1 MNKFIIILLFFKL
14 LLVNDILSQN
24 TKKATKFYKEGNA
37 LYSIGDFDSAIDLFL
52 KSLRSDHNFCPAIYK
67 LGLSYK
73 KKNIFLEYKNW
84 LLVYKDKM
92 CQQNKDDVNFYLGE
106 FYFLSGNMSE
116 SKKYFD
122 SIGDTLKFISLSKYR
137 SNINYYINNINN
149 QLISYIKNDSIDRWY
164 YQYSPHFDEN
174 VNKLFFTVREGG
186 NLFDDEN
193 IVTASL
199 SNNYFTDFKPYIT
212 LNSENNEGTPSF
224 SDDGKFMVFTSCE
237 MDFKNNSCDIYYSQ
251 MIDNL
256 WSRPRKFDDNINS
269 AFWDSQPFMYEN
281 KLYFVSNRPGGVGG
295 RDIYYSV
302 KNEDGSFS
310 KALNFREV
318 NSEHEEVSP
327 IVNNAIFYFS
337 SDRDNSYGGYD
348 IYLLDNNLIFNLGSS
363 VNSNL
368 DETSIFI
375 WDDNLL
381 LTVEDI
387 MSNKKSQI
395 IYGKVSKKYEPLQV
409 NKLVR
414 TYDQQTGKEIISDF
428 FIINDGERKR
438 FSNQSKYNE
447 DFYTNS
453 KIIAESNG
461 YFPSVIEDLSS
472 DTLDVFMIRLDKNII
487 LKNIYFDFDSYEL
500 SNDSKNYLSI
510 ISQWL
515 GKNSFKEILV
525 SGHADNVGSDEYN
538 FSLSEARAEAVV
550 KFILSI
556 DPTIKNIFYK
566 GFGNSVPIRP
576 NYDGPENRR
585 IEFKVN
591 NW

>member
-1 MNKFIIILLFFKL
+1 MTRLLIFLCFFNFISSQSY
-14 LLVNDILSQN
+14 SQN
-24 TKKATKFYKEGNA
+24 YKKATKFYKEGNA

-52 KSLRSDHNFCPAIYK
+52 KSLKSDPDFCPAIYK

-73 KKNIFLEYKNW
+73 RINMFSDYKNW
-84 LLVYKDKM
+84 LLVYNDKL
-92 CQQNKDDVNFYLGE
+92 CQQNKDDVSYYLGE
-106 FYFLSGNMSE
+106 FYFLSGNISE

-122 SIGDTLKFISLSKYR
+122 SIDDTLKFISLSKYR
-137 SNINYYINNINN
+137 SNINYYINNTNN
-149 QLISYIKNDSIDRWY
+149 QLIYYIKNDSINRWY
-164 YQYSPHFDEN
+164 YQYSPYFDQN

-199 SNNYFTDFKPYIT
+199 SDNNFTDFKPYIT

-251 MIDNL
+251 MKDNL

-269 AFWDSQPFMYEN
+269 AFWDSQPFMYDG

-302 KNEDGSFS
+302 IKEDGSFS

-318 NSEHEEVSP
+318 NTKHEEVSP
-327 IVNNAIFYFS
+327 VVNDAIFYFS
-337 SDRDNSYGGYD
+337 SNRDNSYGGYD

-363 VNSNL
+363 VNSYL
-368 DETSIFI
+368 DETSIFL

-395 IYGKVSKKYEPLQV
+395 IYGQISKKYEPLQV

-414 TYDQQTGKEIISDF
+414 TYDKETDEEIISDL
-428 FIINDGERKR
+428 FIIKDGERKR

-453 KIIAESNG
+453 SIIAESKG

-472 DTLDVFMIRLDKNII
+472 DTIDIFMNRLDENII

-500 SNDSKNYLSI
+500 SSDSKKYLSI

-515 GKNSFKEILV
+515 GNNNFKEIQI

-538 FSLSEARAEAVV
+538 YSLSEARAEAVV

-556 DPTIKNIFYK
+556 DPTIKNIYYK

-585 IEFKVN
+585 IEFKIN
-591 NW
+591 N

>member
-1 MNKFIIILLFFKL
+1 MLTRLLIFLCFFNFISSQSY
-14 LLVNDILSQN
+14 SQN
-24 TKKATKFYKEGNA
+24 YKKATKFYKEGNA

-52 KSLRSDHNFCPAIYK
+52 KSLKSDPDFCPAIYK

-73 KKNIFLEYKNW
+73 RINMFSDYKNW
-84 LLVYKDKM
+84 LLVYNDKL
-92 CQQNKDDVNFYLGE
+92 CQQNKDDVSYYLGE
-106 FYFLSGNMSE
+106 FYFLSGNISE

-122 SIGDTLKFISLSKYR
+122 SIDDTLKFISLSKYR
-137 SNINYYINNINN
+137 SNINYYINNTNN
-149 QLISYIKNDSIDRWY
+149 QLIYYIKNDSINRWY
-164 YQYSPHFDEN
+164 YQYSPYFDQN

-199 SNNYFTDFKPYIT
+199 SDNNFTDFKPYIT

-251 MIDNL
+251 MKDNL
-256 WSRPRKFDDNINS
+256 WSKPRKFDDNVNS
-269 AFWDSQPFMYEN
+269 AFWDSQPFMYDGT
-281 KLYFVSNRPGGVGG
+281 LYFVSNRPGGVGG

-302 KNEDGSFS
+302 IKEDGSFS
-310 KALNFREV
+310 KALNFKEV
-318 NSEHEEVSP
+318 NTKHEEVSP
-327 IVNNAIFYFS
+327 VVNDAIFYFS
-337 SDRDNSYGGYD
+337 SNRDNSYGGYD

-363 VNSNL
+363 VNSYL

-375 WDDNLL
+375 WGDNLL

-395 IYGKVSKKYEPLQV
+395 IYGQISKKYEPIQV

-414 TYDQQTGKEIISDF
+414 TYDKETGEEIISDL

-447 DFYTNS
+447 DFYSNS
-453 KIIAESNG
+453 SIIAESKA
-461 YFPSVIEDLSS
+461 YFPSVIEDLSG
-472 DTLDVFMIRLDKNII
+472 DTIDIFMNRLDENII

-500 SNDSKNYLSI
+500 SSDSKKYLSI

-515 GKNSFKEILV
+515 GNNNFKEIQI

-538 FSLSEARAEAVV
+538 YSLSEARAEAVV

-556 DPTIKNIFYK
+556 DPTIKNIYYK

-585 IEFKVN
+585 IEFKIN
-591 NW
+591 N

>member
-1 MNKFIIILLFFKL
+1 MTRLLIFLCFFNFL
-14 LLVNDILSQN
+14 SSQSYSQN
-24 TKKATKFYKEGNA
+24 YKKATKFYKEGNA

-52 KSLRSDHNFCPAIYK
+52 KSLKSDPDFCPAIYK

-73 KKNIFLEYKNW
+73 RINMFSDYKNW
-84 LLVYKDKM
+84 LLVYNDKL
-92 CQQNKDDVNFYLGE
+92 CQQNKDDVSYYLGE
-106 FYFLSGNMSE
+106 FYFLSGNISE

-122 SIGDTLKFISLSKYR
+122 SIDDTLKFISLSKYR
-137 SNINYYINNINN
+137 SNINYYINNTNN
-149 QLISYIKNDSIDRWY
+149 QLISYIKNDSIDSWY
-164 YQYSPHFDEN
+164 YQYSPYFDQN
-174 VNKLFFTVREGG
+174 TNKLFFTVREGG

-199 SNNYFTDFKPYIT
+199 SNNNFTDFKPYIT

-251 MIDNL
+251 MKDNL

-269 AFWDSQPFMYEN
+269 AFWDSQPFMYDGT
-281 KLYFVSNRPGGVGG
+281 LYFVSNRPGGVGG

-302 KNEDGSFS
+302 IKEDGSFS

-318 NSEHEEVSP
+318 NTKHEEVSP
-327 IVNNAIFYFS
+327 VVNDAIFYFS
-337 SDRDNSYGGYD
+337 SNRDNSYGGYD

-363 VNSNL
+363 VNSYL
-368 DETSIFI
+368 DETSIFL

-395 IYGKVSKKYEPLQV
+395 IYGQISKKYEPLQV

-414 TYDQQTGKEIISDF
+414 TYDKETGEEIISDL
-428 FIINDGERKR
+428 FIIKDGERKR

-453 KIIAESNG
+453 SIIAESKG

-472 DTLDVFMIRLDKNII
+472 DTIDIFMSRLDENII

-500 SNDSKNYLSI
+500 SSDSKKYLSI

-515 GKNSFKEILV
+515 GNNNFKEIQI

-538 FSLSEARAEAVV
+538 YSLSEARAEAVV

-556 DPTIKNIFYK
+556 DPTIKNIYYK

-585 IEFKVN
+585 IEFKIN
-591 NW
+591 N

>member
-1 MNKFIIILLFFKL
+1 MLTRLLIFLCVFNFISSQSY
-14 LLVNDILSQN
+14 SQN
-24 TKKATKFYKEGNA
+24 YKKATKFYKEGNA
-37 LYSIGDFDSAIDLFL
+37 LYSIGDFDSAINLFL
-52 KSLRSDHNFCPAIYK
+52 KSLKSDPDFCPAIYK

-73 KKNIFLEYKNW
+73 KINMFSDYKNW
-84 LLVYKDKM
+84 ILVYNDKL
-92 CQQNKDDVNFYLGE
+92 CQQNKDDVSYYLGE
-106 FYFLSGNMSE
+106 FYFLSGNISE

-122 SIGDTLKFISLSKYR
+122 SIDDTLKFISLSKYR
-137 SNINYYINNINN
+137 SNINYYINNTNN
-149 QLISYIKNDSIDRWY
+149 QSISYIKNDSINSWY
-164 YQYSPHFDEN
+164 YQYSPYFDKN
-174 VNKLFFTVREGG
+174 TNKLFFTVREGG

-193 IVTASL
+193 IITASL
-199 SNNYFTDFKPYIT
+199 SNNNFTDFKPYIT

-237 MDFKNNSCDIYYSQ
+237 MDFKNNSCDIYFSQ
-251 MIDNL
+251 MKDNL
-256 WSRPRKFDDNINS
+256 WSKPRKFDDNINS
-269 AFWDSQPFMYEN
+269 AFWDSQPFMYDGT
-281 KLYFVSNRPGGVGG
+281 LYFVSNRPGGVGG

-302 KNEDGSFS
+302 IKEDGSFS

-318 NSEHEEVSP
+318 NTKHEEVSP
-327 IVNNAIFYFS
+327 VVNDAIFYFS
-337 SDRDNSYGGYD
+337 SNRDNSYGGYD

-363 VNSNL
+363 VNSYL
-368 DETSIFI
+368 DETSIFL
-375 WDDNLL
+375 WGDNLL

-395 IYGKVSKKYEPLQV
+395 IYGQISKKYEPLQV
-409 NKLVR
+409 NKLIR
-414 TYDQQTGKEIISDF
+414 THDKETGEEIISDL

-447 DFYTNS
+447 DFYSNS
-453 KIIAESNG
+453 SIIAESKG

-472 DTLDVFMIRLDKNII
+472 DTIDIFMNRLDENII

-500 SNDSKNYLSI
+500 SSDSKKYLSI

-515 GKNSFKEILV
+515 GNNNFKEIQI

-538 FSLSEARAEAVV
+538 YSLSEARAEAVV

-556 DPTIKNIFYK
+556 DPTINNIYYK
-566 GFGNSVPIRP
+566 GFGNSVPLRP

-585 IEFKVN
+585 IEFKIN
-591 NW
+591 N

>member
-1 MNKFIIILLFFKL
+1 MTRLLIFLCFFNFL
-14 LLVNDILSQN
+14 SSQSYSQN
-24 TKKATKFYKEGNA
+24 YKKATKFYKEGNA

-52 KSLRSDHNFCPAIYK
+52 KSLKSDPDFCPAIYK

-73 KKNIFLEYKNW
+73 RINMFSDYKNW
-84 LLVYKDKM
+84 LLVYNDKL
-92 CQQNKDDVNFYLGE
+92 CQQNKDDVSYYLGE
-106 FYFLSGNMSE
+106 FYFLSGNISE

-122 SIGDTLKFISLSKYR
+122 SIDDTLKFISLSKYR
-137 SNINYYINNINN
+137 SNINYYINNTNN
-149 QLISYIKNDSIDRWY
+149 QLIYYIKNDSINRWY
-164 YQYSPHFDEN
+164 YQYSPYFDQN

-199 SNNYFTDFKPYIT
+199 SDNNFTDFKPYIT

-251 MIDNL
+251 MKDNL
-256 WSRPRKFDDNINS
+256 WSKPRKFDDNVNS
-269 AFWDSQPFMYEN
+269 AFWDSQPFMYDGT
-281 KLYFVSNRPGGVGG
+281 LYFVSNRPGGVGG
-295 RDIYYSV
+295 RDIYYSIV
-302 KNEDGSFS
+302 KEDGSFS

-318 NSEHEEVSP
+318 NTKHEEVSP
-327 IVNNAIFYFS
+327 VVNDDIFYFS
-337 SDRDNSYGGYD
+337 SNRDNSYGGYD

-363 VNSNL
+363 VNSYL
-368 DETSIFI
+368 DETSIFL

-395 IYGKVSKKYEPLQV
+395 IYGQISKKYEPLQV

-414 TYDQQTGKEIISDF
+414 TYDKETGEEIISDL

-447 DFYTNS
+447 DFYSNS
-453 KIIAESNG
+453 SIIAESKA

-472 DTLDVFMIRLDKNII
+472 DTIDIFMNRLDENII

-500 SNDSKNYLSI
+500 SSDSKKYLSI

-515 GKNSFKEILV
+515 GNNNFKEIQI

-538 FSLSEARAEAVV
+538 YSLSEARAEAVV

-556 DPTIKNIFYK
+556 DPTIKNIYYK
-566 GFGNSVPIRP
+566 GFGNSLPIRP

-585 IEFKVN
+585 IEFKIN
-591 NW
+591 N

>member
-1 MNKFIIILLFFKL
+1 MLTRLLIFLCFFNFL
-14 LLVNDILSQN
+14 SSQSYSQN
-24 TKKATKFYKEGNA
+24 YKKATKFYKEGNA

-52 KSLRSDHNFCPAIYK
+52 KSLKSDPDFCPAIYK

-73 KKNIFLEYKNW
+73 RINMFSDYKNW
-84 LLVYKDKM
+84 LLVYNDKL
-92 CQQNKDDVNFYLGE
+92 CQQNKDDVSYYLGE
-106 FYFLSGNMSE
+106 FYFLSGNISE

-122 SIGDTLKFISLSKYR
+122 SIDDTLKFISLSKYR
-137 SNINYYINNINN
+137 SNINYYINNTNN
-149 QLISYIKNDSIDRWY
+149 QLIYYIKNDSINRWY
-164 YQYSPHFDEN
+164 YQYSPYFDQN

-199 SNNYFTDFKPYIT
+199 SDNNFTDFKPYIT

-251 MIDNL
+251 MKDNL
-256 WSRPRKFDDNINS
+256 WSKPRKFDDNVNS
-269 AFWDSQPFMYEN
+269 AFWDSQPFIYDGT
-281 KLYFVSNRPGGVGG
+281 LYFVSNRPGGVGG

-302 KNEDGSFS
+302 IKEDGSFS

-318 NSEHEEVSP
+318 NTKHEEVSP
-327 IVNNAIFYFS
+327 VVNDAIFYFS
-337 SDRDNSYGGYD
+337 SNRDNSYGGYD

-363 VNSNL
+363 VNSYL

-375 WDDNLL
+375 WGDNLL

-395 IYGKVSKKYEPLQV
+395 IYGQISKKYEPIQV

-414 TYDQQTGKEIISDF
+414 TYDKETGEEIISDL
-428 FIINDGERKR
+428 FIINDGERNR

-447 DFYTNS
+447 DFYSNS
-453 KIIAESNG
+453 SIIAESKA

-472 DTLDVFMIRLDKNII
+472 DTIDIFMNRLDENII

-500 SNDSKNYLSI
+500 SSDSKKYLSI

-515 GKNSFKEILV
+515 GNNNFKEIQI

-538 FSLSEARAEAVV
+538 YSLSEARAEAVV

-556 DPTIKNIFYK
+556 DPTIKNIYYK
-566 GFGNSVPIRP
+566 GFGNSLPIRP

-585 IEFKVN
+585 IEFKIN
-591 NW
+591 N

>member
-1 MNKFIIILLFFKL
+1 MTRLLIFLCFFNFL
-14 LLVNDILSQN
+14 SSQSYSQN
-24 TKKATKFYKEGNA
+24 YKKATKFYKEGNA

-52 KSLRSDHNFCPAIYK
+52 KSLKSDPDFCPAIYK

-73 KKNIFLEYKNW
+73 RINMFSDYKNW
-84 LLVYKDKM
+84 LLVYNDKL
-92 CQQNKDDVNFYLGE
+92 CQQNKDDVSYYLGE
-106 FYFLSGNMSE
+106 FYFLSGNISE
-116 SKKYFD
+116 SKKHFD
-122 SIGDTLKFISLSKYR
+122 SIDDTLKFISLSKYR
-137 SNINYYINNINN
+137 SNINYYINNTNN
-149 QLISYIKNDSIDRWY
+149 QLIYYIKNDSINRWY
-164 YQYSPHFDEN
+164 YQYSPYFDQN

-199 SNNYFTDFKPYIT
+199 SDNNFTDFKPYIT

-251 MIDNL
+251 MKDNL
-256 WSRPRKFDDNINS
+256 WSKPRKFDDNINS
-269 AFWDSQPFMYEN
+269 AFWDSQPFMYDGT
-281 KLYFVSNRPGGVGG
+281 LYFVSNRPGGVGG

-302 KNEDGSFS
+302 IKEDGSFS
-310 KALNFREV
+310 KALNFKEV
-318 NSEHEEVSP
+318 NTKHEEVSP
-327 IVNNAIFYFS
+327 VVNDAIFYFS
-337 SDRDNSYGGYD
+337 SNRDNSYGGYD

-363 VNSNL
+363 VNSYL

-375 WDDNLL
+375 WGDNLL

-395 IYGKVSKKYEPLQV
+395 IYGQISKKYEPIQV

-414 TYDQQTGKEIISDF
+414 TYDKETGEEIISDL

-447 DFYTNS
+447 DFYSNS
-453 KIIAESNG
+453 SIIAESKA

-472 DTLDVFMIRLDKNII
+472 DTIDIFMSRLDENII

-500 SNDSKNYLSI
+500 SSDSKKYLSI

-515 GKNSFKEILV
+515 GNNNFKEIQI

-538 FSLSEARAEAVV
+538 YSLSEARAEAVV

-556 DPTIKNIFYK
+556 DPTIKNIYYK

-585 IEFKVN
+585 IEFKIN
-591 NW
+591 N

>member
-1 MNKFIIILLFFKL
+1 MLTRLLIFLCVFNFISSQSY
-14 LLVNDILSQN
+14 SQN
-24 TKKATKFYKEGNA
+24 YKKATKFYKEGNA

-52 KSLRSDHNFCPAIYK
+52 KSLKSDPDFCPAIYK

-73 KKNIFLEYKNW
+73 KINMFSDYKNW
-84 LLVYKDKM
+84 ILVYNDKL
-92 CQQNKDDVNFYLGE
+92 CQQNKDDVSYYLGE
-106 FYFLSGNMSE
+106 FYFLSGNISE

-122 SIGDTLKFISLSKYR
+122 SIDDTLKFISLSKYR
-137 SNINYYINNINN
+137 SNINYYINNTNN
-149 QLISYIKNDSIDRWY
+149 QSISYIKNDSIDSWY
-164 YQYSPHFDEN
+164 YQYSPYFDKN
-174 VNKLFFTVREGG
+174 TNKLFFTVREGG

-193 IVTASL
+193 IITASL
-199 SNNYFTDFKPYIT
+199 SNNNFTDFKPYIT

-237 MDFKNNSCDIYYSQ
+237 MDFKNNSCDIYFSQ
-251 MIDNL
+251 MKDNL
-256 WSRPRKFDDNINS
+256 WSKPRKFDDNINS
-269 AFWDSQPFMYEN
+269 AFWDSQPFMYDGT
-281 KLYFVSNRPGGVGG
+281 LYFVSNRPGGVGG

-302 KNEDGSFS
+302 IKEDGSFS

-318 NSEHEEVSP
+318 NTKHEEVSP
-327 IVNNAIFYFS
+327 VVNDAIFYFS
-337 SDRDNSYGGYD
+337 SNRDNSYGGYD

-363 VNSNL
+363 VNSYL
-368 DETSIFI
+368 DETSIFL
-375 WDDNLL
+375 WGDNLL

-395 IYGKVSKKYEPLQV
+395 IYGQISKKYEPLQV
-409 NKLVR
+409 NKLIR
-414 TYDQQTGKEIISDF
+414 THDKETGEEIISDL

-447 DFYTNS
+447 DFYSNS
-453 KIIAESNG
+453 SIIAESKG

-472 DTLDVFMIRLDKNII
+472 DTIDIFMNRLDENII

-500 SNDSKNYLSI
+500 SSDSKKYLSI

-515 GKNSFKEILV
+515 GNNNFKEIQI

-538 FSLSEARAEAVV
+538 YSLSEARAEAVV

-556 DPTIKNIFYK
+556 DPTINNIYYK
-566 GFGNSVPIRP
+566 GFGNSVPLRP

-585 IEFKVN
+585 IEFKIN
-591 NW
+591 N

>member
-1 MNKFIIILLFFKL
+1 MLTRLLIFLCFFNFISSQSY
-14 LLVNDILSQN
+14 SQN
-24 TKKATKFYKEGNA
+24 YKKATKFYKEGNA

-52 KSLRSDHNFCPAIYK
+52 KSLKSDPDFCPAIYK

-73 KKNIFLEYKNW
+73 RINMFSDYKNW
-84 LLVYKDKM
+84 LLVYNDKL
-92 CQQNKDDVNFYLGE
+92 CQQNKDDVSYYLGE
-106 FYFLSGNMSE
+106 FYFLSGNISE

-122 SIGDTLKFISLSKYR
+122 SIDDTLKFISLSKYR
-137 SNINYYINNINN
+137 SNINYYINNTNN
-149 QLISYIKNDSIDRWY
+149 QLIYYIKNDSINRWY
-164 YQYSPHFDEN
+164 YQYSPYFDQN

-199 SNNYFTDFKPYIT
+199 SDNNFTDFKPYIT

-251 MIDNL
+251 MKDNL

-269 AFWDSQPFMYEN
+269 AFWDSQPFMYDGT
-281 KLYFVSNRPGGVGG
+281 LYFVSNRPGGVGG

-302 KNEDGSFS
+302 IKEDGSFS

-318 NSEHEEVSP
+318 NTKHEEVSP
-327 IVNNAIFYFS
+327 VVNDAIFYFS
-337 SDRDNSYGGYD
+337 SNRDNSYGGYD
-348 IYLLDNNLIFNLGSS
+348 IYLLDNNLIFNVGSS
-363 VNSNL
+363 VNSYL
-368 DETSIFI
+368 DETSIFL

-395 IYGKVSKKYEPLQV
+395 IYGQISKKYEPLQV

-414 TYDQQTGKEIISDF
+414 TYDKETGEEIISDL
-428 FIINDGERKR
+428 FIIKDGERKR

-447 DFYTNS
+447 DFYSNS
-453 KIIAESNG
+453 SIIAESKA

-472 DTLDVFMIRLDKNII
+472 DTIDIFMNRLDENII

-500 SNDSKNYLSI
+500 SSDSKKYLSI

-515 GKNSFKEILV
+515 GNNNFKEIQI

-538 FSLSEARAEAVV
+538 YSLSEARAEAVV

-556 DPTIKNIFYK
+556 DPTIKNIYYK
-566 GFGNSVPIRP
+566 GFGNSLPIRP

-585 IEFKVN
+585 IEFKIN
-591 NW
+591 N

>member
-1 MNKFIIILLFFKL
+1 VLTRLLIFLCFFNFISSQSY
-14 LLVNDILSQN
+14 SQN
-24 TKKATKFYKEGNA
+24 YKKATKFYKEGNA

-52 KSLRSDHNFCPAIYK
+52 KSLKSDPDFCPAIYK

-73 KKNIFLEYKNW
+73 RINMFSDYKNW
-84 LLVYKDKM
+84 LLVYNDKL
-92 CQQNKDDVNFYLGE
+92 CQQNKDDVSYYLGE
-106 FYFLSGNMSE
+106 FYFLSGNISE

-122 SIGDTLKFISLSKYR
+122 SIDDTLKFISLSKYR
-137 SNINYYINNINN
+137 SNINYYINNTNN
-149 QLISYIKNDSIDRWY
+149 QLIYYIKNDSINRWY
-164 YQYSPHFDEN
+164 YQYSPYFDQN

-199 SNNYFTDFKPYIT
+199 SDNNFTDFKPYIT

-251 MIDNL
+251 MKDNL

-269 AFWDSQPFMYEN
+269 AFWDSQPFMYDGT
-281 KLYFVSNRPGGVGG
+281 LYFVSNRPGGVGG

-302 KNEDGSFS
+302 IKEDGSFS
-310 KALNFREV
+310 KALNFSEV
-318 NSEHEEVSP
+318 NTKHEEVSP
-327 IVNNAIFYFS
+327 VVNDANFYFS
-337 SDRDNSYGGYD
+337 SNRDNSYGGYD

-363 VNSNL
+363 VNSYL

-375 WDDNLL
+375 WGDNLL

-387 MSNKKSQI
+387 MSNKRSQI
-395 IYGKVSKKYEPLQV
+395 IYGQISKKYEPLQV

-414 TYDQQTGKEIISDF
+414 TYDKETGEEIISDL
-428 FIINDGERKR
+428 FIIKDGERKR

-447 DFYTNS
+447 DFYSNS
-453 KIIAESNG
+453 SIIAESKA

-472 DTLDVFMIRLDKNII
+472 DTIDIFMSRLDENII

-500 SNDSKNYLSI
+500 SSDSKKYLSI

-515 GKNSFKEILV
+515 GNNNFKEIQI

-538 FSLSEARAEAVV
+538 YSLSEARAEAVV

-556 DPTIKNIFYK
+556 DPTIKNIYYK
-566 GFGNSVPIRP
+566 GFGNSLPIRP

-585 IEFKVN
+585 IEFKIN
-591 NW
+591 N

>member
-1 MNKFIIILLFFKL
+1 MTRLLIFLCFFNFISSQSY
-14 LLVNDILSQN
+14 SQN
-24 TKKATKFYKEGNA
+24 YKKATKFYKEGNA

-52 KSLRSDHNFCPAIYK
+52 KSLKSDPDFCPAIYK

-73 KKNIFLEYKNW
+73 RINMFSDYKNW
-84 LLVYKDKM
+84 LLVYNDKL
-92 CQQNKDDVNFYLGE
+92 CQQNKDDVSYYLGE
-106 FYFLSGNMSE
+106 FYFLSGNISE

-122 SIGDTLKFISLSKYR
+122 SIDDTLKFISLSKYR
-137 SNINYYINNINN
+137 SNINYYINNTNN
-149 QLISYIKNDSIDRWY
+149 QLIYYIKNDSINRWY
-164 YQYSPHFDEN
+164 YQYSPYFDQN

-199 SNNYFTDFKPYIT
+199 SDNNFTDFKPYIT

-251 MIDNL
+251 MKDNL
-256 WSRPRKFDDNINS
+256 WSKPRKFDDNVNS
-269 AFWDSQPFMYEN
+269 AFWDSQPFIYDGT
-281 KLYFVSNRPGGVGG
+281 LYFVSNRPGGVGG

-302 KNEDGSFS
+302 IKEDGSFS

-318 NSEHEEVSP
+318 NTKHEEVSP
-327 IVNNAIFYFS
+327 VVNDAIFYFS
-337 SDRDNSYGGYD
+337 SNRDNSYGGYD

-363 VNSNL
+363 VNSYL

-375 WDDNLL
+375 WGDNLL

-395 IYGKVSKKYEPLQV
+395 IYGQISKKYEPLQV

-414 TYDQQTGKEIISDF
+414 TYDKETDEEIISDL
-428 FIINDGERKR
+428 FIIKDGERKR

-453 KIIAESNG
+453 SIIAESKG

-472 DTLDVFMIRLDKNII
+472 DTIDIFMNRLDENII

-500 SNDSKNYLSI
+500 SSDSKKYLSI

-515 GKNSFKEILV
+515 GNNNFKEIQIF
-525 SGHADNVGSDEYN
+525 GHADNVGSDEYN
-538 FSLSEARAEAVV
+538 YSLSEARAEAVV

-556 DPTIKNIFYK
+556 DPTIKNIYYK

-585 IEFKVN
+585 IEFKIN
-591 NW
+591 N

>member
-1 MNKFIIILLFFKL
+1 MLTRLLIFLCFFNFISSQSY
-14 LLVNDILSQN
+14 SQN
-24 TKKATKFYKEGNA
+24 YKKATKFYKEGNA

-52 KSLRSDHNFCPAIYK
+52 KSLKSDPDFCPAIYK

-73 KKNIFLEYKNW
+73 RINMFSDYKNW
-84 LLVYKDKM
+84 LLVYNDKL
-92 CQQNKDDVNFYLGE
+92 CQQNKDDVSYYLGE
-106 FYFLSGNMSE
+106 FYFLSGNISE

-122 SIGDTLKFISLSKYR
+122 SIDDTLKFISLSKYR
-137 SNINYYINNINN
+137 SNINYYINNTNN
-149 QLISYIKNDSIDRWY
+149 QLIYYIKNDSINRWY
-164 YQYSPHFDEN
+164 YQYSPYFDQN

-199 SNNYFTDFKPYIT
+199 SDNNFTDFKPYIT

-251 MIDNL
+251 MKDNL
-256 WSRPRKFDDNINS
+256 WSKPRKFDDNVNS
-269 AFWDSQPFMYEN
+269 AFWDSQPFMYDGT
-281 KLYFVSNRPGGVGG
+281 LYFVSNRPGGVGG

-302 KNEDGSFS
+302 IKEDGSFS

-318 NSEHEEVSP
+318 NTKHEEVSP
-327 IVNNAIFYFS
+327 VVNDAIFYFS
-337 SDRDNSYGGYD
+337 SNRDNSYGGYD

-363 VNSNL
+363 VNSYL
-368 DETSIFI
+368 DETSIFL

-395 IYGKVSKKYEPLQV
+395 IYGQISKKYEPIQV

-414 TYDQQTGKEIISDF
+414 TYDKETGEEIISDL

-447 DFYTNS
+447 DFYSNS
-453 KIIAESNG
+453 SIIAESKA

-472 DTLDVFMIRLDKNII
+472 DTIDIFMSRLDENII

-500 SNDSKNYLSI
+500 SSDSKKYLSI

-515 GKNSFKEILV
+515 GNNNFKEIQI

-538 FSLSEARAEAVV
+538 YSLSEARAEAVV

-556 DPTIKNIFYK
+556 DPTIKNIYYK

-585 IEFKVN
+585 IEFKIN
-591 NW
+591 N

>member
-1 MNKFIIILLFFKL
+1 MTRLLIFLCFFNFL
-14 LLVNDILSQN
+14 SIQSYSQN
-24 TKKATKFYKEGNA
+24 YKKATKLYKEGNA

-52 KSLRSDHNFCPAIYK
+52 KSLKSDPDFCPAIYK

-73 KKNIFLEYKNW
+73 KINMFLDYKNW
-84 LLVYKDKM
+84 LLVYKDKL
-92 CQQNKDDVNFYLGE
+92 CQQNKDDISYYLGE
-106 FYFLSGNMSE
+106 YYFLSGNISE

-122 SIGDTLKFISLSKYR
+122 SIVDTLKFISLSKYR
-137 SNINYYINNINN
+137 SNINYYINNKNN
-149 QLISYIKNDSIDRWY
+149 KLISFIKNDSIDRWY

-174 VNKLFFTVREGG
+174 TNKLFFTVREGG

-199 SNNYFTDFKPYIT
+199 SNNNFTDFKPYTT
-212 LNSENNEGTPSF
+212 LNSDNNEGTPSF

-237 MDFKNNSCDIYYSQ
+237 MDFKKNSCDIYYSQ
-251 MIDNL
+251 MKNNL
-256 WSRPRKFDDNINS
+256 WSRPIKFDDNVNS
-269 AFWDSQPFMYEN
+269 SFWDSQPFLYDG

-302 KNEDGSFS
+302 IKEDGSFS
-310 KALNFREV
+310 KALNFSWV
-318 NSEHEEVSP
+318 NTKHEEVSP
-327 IVNNAIFYFS
+327 VVNDAIFYFS
-337 SDRDNSYGGYD
+337 SNRDNSYGGYD
-348 IYLLDNNLIFNLGSS
+348 IYLLDNNLVYNLGSS
-363 VNSNL
+363 VNSYL
-368 DETSIFI
+368 DETSIFV

-387 MSNKKSQI
+387 MSGNKSQI
-395 IYGKVSKKYEPLQV
+395 ISGQVSKKYEPLRV

-414 TYDQQTGKEIISDF
+414 TYDQVTGREIISDI

-438 FSNQSKYNE
+438 FSNQSKYND
-447 DFYTNS
+447 DFYTS
-453 KIIAESNG
+453 SLIIAESLG
-461 YFPSVIEDLSS
+461 YFPSVIENLSS
-472 DTLDVFMIRLDKNII
+472 DTIDVFMNRLDENII

-500 SNDSKNYLSI
+500 SSDSKKYLSI
-510 ISQWL
+510 ISLWL
-515 GKNSFKEILV
+515 VNNNFKEIQV

-556 DPTIKNIFYK
+556 NPTIKNIFYE

-585 IEFKVN
+585 IEFKIN
-591 NW
+591 N

>member
-1 MNKFIIILLFFKL
+1 MLTRLLIFLCFFNFL
-14 LLVNDILSQN
+14 SSQSYSQN
-24 TKKATKFYKEGNA
+24 YKKATKFYKEGNA

-52 KSLRSDHNFCPAIYK
+52 KSLKSDPDFCPAIYK

-73 KKNIFLEYKNW
+73 RINMFSDYKNW
-84 LLVYKDKM
+84 LLVYNDKL
-92 CQQNKDDVNFYLGE
+92 CQQNKDDVSYYLGE
-106 FYFLSGNMSE
+106 FYFLSGNISE

-122 SIGDTLKFISLSKYR
+122 SIDDTLKFISLSKYR
-137 SNINYYINNINN
+137 SNINYYINNTNN
-149 QLISYIKNDSIDRWY
+149 QLIYYIKNDSINRWY
-164 YQYSPHFDEN
+164 YQYSPYFDQN

-199 SNNYFTDFKPYIT
+199 SDNNFTDFKPYIT

-251 MIDNL
+251 MKDNL
-256 WSRPRKFDDNINS
+256 WSKPRKFDDNVNS
-269 AFWDSQPFMYEN
+269 AFWDSQPFMYDGT
-281 KLYFVSNRPGGVGG
+281 LYFVSNRPGGVGG

-302 KNEDGSFS
+302 IKEDGSFS
-310 KALNFREV
+310 KALNFKEV
-318 NSEHEEVSP
+318 NTKHEEVSP
-327 IVNNAIFYFS
+327 VVNDAIFYFS
-337 SDRDNSYGGYD
+337 SNRDNSYGGYD

-363 VNSNL
+363 VNSYL
-368 DETSIFI
+368 DETSIFL

-395 IYGKVSKKYEPLQV
+395 IYGQISKKYEPLQV

-414 TYDQQTGKEIISDF
+414 TYDKETGEEIISDL
-428 FIINDGERKR
+428 FIIKDGERKR

-453 KIIAESNG
+453 SIIAESKG

-472 DTLDVFMIRLDKNII
+472 DTIDIFMNRLDENII

-500 SNDSKNYLSI
+500 SSDSKKYLSI

-515 GKNSFKEILV
+515 GNNNFKEIQI

-538 FSLSEARAEAVV
+538 YSLSEARAEAVV

-556 DPTIKNIFYK
+556 DPTIKNIYYK
-566 GFGNSVPIRP
+566 GFGNSLPIRP

-585 IEFKVN
+585 IEFKIN
-591 NW
+591 N

>member
-1 MNKFIIILLFFKL
+1 MLTRLLIFLCFFNFISSQSY
-14 LLVNDILSQN
+14 SQN
-24 TKKATKFYKEGNA
+24 YKKATKFYKEGNA

-52 KSLRSDHNFCPAIYK
+52 KSLKSDPDFCPAIYK

-73 KKNIFLEYKNW
+73 RINMFSGYKNW
-84 LLVYKDKM
+84 LLVYNDKL
-92 CQQNKDDVNFYLGE
+92 CQQNKDDVSYYLGE
-106 FYFLSGNMSE
+106 FYFLSGNISE

-122 SIGDTLKFISLSKYR
+122 SIDDTLKFISLSKYR
-137 SNINYYINNINN
+137 SNINYYINNTNN
-149 QLISYIKNDSIDRWY
+149 QLIYYIKNDSINRWY
-164 YQYSPHFDEN
+164 YQYSPYFDQN

-199 SNNYFTDFKPYIT
+199 SDNNFTDFKPYIT

-251 MIDNL
+251 MKDNL
-256 WSRPRKFDDNINS
+256 WSKPRKFDDNVNS
-269 AFWDSQPFMYEN
+269 AFWDSQPFIYDGT
-281 KLYFVSNRPGGVGG
+281 LYFVSNRPGGVGG

-302 KNEDGSFS
+302 IKEDGSFS

-318 NSEHEEVSP
+318 NTKHEEVSP
-327 IVNNAIFYFS
+327 VVNDAIFYFS
-337 SDRDNSYGGYD
+337 SNRDNSYGGYD

-363 VNSNL
+363 VNSYL
-368 DETSIFI
+368 DETSIFL

-395 IYGKVSKKYEPLQV
+395 IYGQISKKYEPLQV

-414 TYDQQTGKEIISDF
+414 TYDKETDEEIISDL
-428 FIINDGERKR
+428 FIIKDGERKR

-453 KIIAESNG
+453 SIIAESKG

-472 DTLDVFMIRLDKNII
+472 DTIDIFMNRLDENII

-500 SNDSKNYLSI
+500 SSDSKKYLSI

-515 GKNSFKEILV
+515 GNNNFKEIQI

-538 FSLSEARAEAVV
+538 YSLSEARAEAVV

-556 DPTIKNIFYK
+556 DPSIKNIYYK

-585 IEFKVN
+585 IEFKIN
-591 NW
+591 N

>member
-1 MNKFIIILLFFKL
+1 MLTRLLIFLCFFNFISSQSY
-14 LLVNDILSQN
+14 SQN
-24 TKKATKFYKEGNA
+24 YKKATKFYKEGNA

-52 KSLRSDHNFCPAIYK
+52 KSLKSDPDFCPAIYK

-73 KKNIFLEYKNW
+73 RINMFSDYKNW
-84 LLVYKDKM
+84 LLVYNDKL
-92 CQQNKDDVNFYLGE
+92 CQQNKDDVSYYLGE
-106 FYFLSGNMSE
+106 FYFLSGNISE

-122 SIGDTLKFISLSKYR
+122 SIDDTLKFISLSKYR
-137 SNINYYINNINN
+137 SNINYYINNTNN
-149 QLISYIKNDSIDRWY
+149 QLIYYIKNDSINRWY
-164 YQYSPHFDEN
+164 YQYSPYFDQN

-199 SNNYFTDFKPYIT
+199 SDNNFTDFKPYIT

-251 MIDNL
+251 MKDNL
-256 WSRPRKFDDNINS
+256 WSKPRKFDDNVNS
-269 AFWDSQPFMYEN
+269 AFWDSQPFIYDGT
-281 KLYFVSNRPGGVGG
+281 LYFVSNRPGGVGG

-302 KNEDGSFS
+302 IKEDGSFS

-318 NSEHEEVSP
+318 NTKHEEVSP
-327 IVNNAIFYFS
+327 VVNDAIFYFS
-337 SDRDNSYGGYD
+337 SNRDNSYGGYD

-363 VNSNL
+363 VNSYL
-368 DETSIFI
+368 DETSIFL

-395 IYGKVSKKYEPLQV
+395 IYGQISKKYEPLQV

-414 TYDQQTGKEIISDF
+414 TYDKETDEEIISDL
-428 FIINDGERKR
+428 FIIKDGERKR

-453 KIIAESNG
+453 SIIAESKG

-472 DTLDVFMIRLDKNII
+472 DTIDIFMNRLDENII

-500 SNDSKNYLSI
+500 SSDSKKYLSI

-515 GKNSFKEILV
+515 GNNNFKEIQI

-538 FSLSEARAEAVV
+538 YSLSESRAEAVV

-556 DPTIKNIFYK
+556 DPTIKNINYK
-566 GFGNSVPIRP
+566 GFGNSLPIRP

-585 IEFKVN
+585 IEFKIN
-591 NW
+591 N

>member
-1 MNKFIIILLFFKL
+1 VLTRLLIFLCFFNFISSQSY
-14 LLVNDILSQN
+14 SQN
-24 TKKATKFYKEGNA
+24 YKKATKFYKEGNA

-52 KSLRSDHNFCPAIYK
+52 KSLKSDPDFCPAIYK

-73 KKNIFLEYKNW
+73 RINMFSDYKNW
-84 LLVYKDKM
+84 LLVYNDKL
-92 CQQNKDDVNFYLGE
+92 CQQNKDDVSYYLGE
-106 FYFLSGNMSE
+106 FYFLSGNISE

-122 SIGDTLKFISLSKYR
+122 SIDDTLKFISLSKYR
-137 SNINYYINNINN
+137 SNINYYINNTNN
-149 QLISYIKNDSIDRWY
+149 QLIYYIKNDSINRWY
-164 YQYSPHFDEN
+164 YQYSPYFDQN

-199 SNNYFTDFKPYIT
+199 SDNNFTDFKPYIT

-251 MIDNL
+251 MKDNL
-256 WSRPRKFDDNINS
+256 WSKPRKFDDNVNS
-269 AFWDSQPFMYEN
+269 AFWDSQPFIYDGT
-281 KLYFVSNRPGGVGG
+281 LYFVSNRPGGVGG

-302 KNEDGSFS
+302 IKEDGSFS

-318 NSEHEEVSP
+318 NTKHEEVSP
-327 IVNNAIFYFS
+327 VVNDAIFYFS
-337 SDRDNSYGGYD
+337 SNRDNSYGGYD

-363 VNSNL
+363 VNSYL
-368 DETSIFI
+368 DETSIFL

-395 IYGKVSKKYEPLQV
+395 IYGQISKKYEPLQV

-414 TYDQQTGKEIISDF
+414 TYDKETDEEIISDL
-428 FIINDGERKR
+428 FIIKDGERKR

-453 KIIAESNG
+453 SIIAESKG

-472 DTLDVFMIRLDKNII
+472 DTIDIFMNRLDENII

-500 SNDSKNYLSI
+500 SSDSKKYLSI

-515 GKNSFKEILV
+515 GNNNFKEIQI

-538 FSLSEARAEAVV
+538 YSLSEARAEAVV

-556 DPTIKNIFYK
+556 DPTIKNIYYK

-585 IEFKVN
+585 IEFKIN
-591 NW
+591 N

>member
-1 MNKFIIILLFFKL
+1 VLTRLLIFLCFFNFISIQSY
-14 LLVNDILSQN
+14 SQN
-24 TKKATKFYKEGNA
+24 YKKATKFYKEGNV

-52 KSLRSDHNFCPAIYK
+52 KSLKSDPDFCPAIYK

-73 KKNIFLEYKNW
+73 KINMFSDYKNW
-84 LLVYKDKM
+84 LLVYNDKL
-92 CQQNKDDVNFYLGE
+92 CQQNKDDVSYYLGE
-106 FYFLSGNMSE
+106 FYFLSGYISE

-122 SIGDTLKFISLSKYR
+122 SIDDTLKFISLSKYR
-137 SNINYYINNINN
+137 SNINYYINNSNN
-149 QLISYIKNDSIDRWY
+149 QLISYIKNDSIDSWY
-164 YQYSPHFDEN
+164 YQYSPYFDQN
-174 VNKLFFTVREGG
+174 TNKLFFTVREGG

-199 SNNYFTDFKPYIT
+199 SNNNFTDFKPYIT

-251 MIDNL
+251 MKDNL
-256 WSRPRKFDDNINS
+256 WSKPRKFDDNVNS
-269 AFWDSQPFMYEN
+269 AFWDSQPFMYDGT
-281 KLYFVSNRPGGVGG
+281 LYFVSNRPGGVGG

-302 KNEDGSFS
+302 IKEDGSFS
-310 KALNFREV
+310 KALNFSEV
-318 NSEHEEVSP
+318 NTKHEEVSP
-327 IVNNAIFYFS
+327 VVNDANFYFS
-337 SDRDNSYGGYD
+337 SNRDNSYGGYD
-348 IYLLDNNLIFNLGSS
+348 IYLLDNNLILNLGSS
-363 VNSNL
+363 VNSYL
-368 DETSIFI
+368 DETSIFL
-375 WDDNLL
+375 WGDNLL

-395 IYGKVSKKYEPLQV
+395 IYGQISKKYEPLQV
-409 NKLVR
+409 NKLIR
-414 TYDQQTGKEIISDF
+414 TYDKETGEEIISDL

-453 KIIAESNG
+453 SIIAESKG
-461 YFPSVIEDLSS
+461 YFPSIIEDLSS
-472 DTLDVFMIRLDKNII
+472 DTIDIFMSRLDENII

-500 SNDSKNYLSI
+500 NSDSKKYLSI

-515 GKNSFKEILV
+515 GNNNFKEIQI

-538 FSLSEARAEAVV
+538 YSLSEARAEAVV

-556 DPTIKNIFYK
+556 DPTIKNIYYK

-585 IEFKVN
+585 IEFKIN
-591 NW
+591 N

>member
-1 MNKFIIILLFFKL
+1 MLTRLLIFLCFFNFL
-14 LLVNDILSQN
+14 SSQSYSQN
-24 TKKATKFYKEGNA
+24 YKKATKFYKEGNA

-52 KSLRSDHNFCPAIYK
+52 KSLKSDPDFCPAIYK

-73 KKNIFLEYKNW
+73 RINMFSDYKNW
-84 LLVYKDKM
+84 LLVYNDKL
-92 CQQNKDDVNFYLGE
+92 CQQNKDDVSYYLGE
-106 FYFLSGNMSE
+106 FYFLSGNISE

-122 SIGDTLKFISLSKYR
+122 SIDDTLKFISLSKYR
-137 SNINYYINNINN
+137 SNINYYINNTNN
-149 QLISYIKNDSIDRWY
+149 QLISYVKNDSINRWY
-164 YQYSPHFDEN
+164 YQYSPYFDQN

-199 SNNYFTDFKPYIT
+199 SDNNFTDFKPYIT

-251 MIDNL
+251 MKDNL
-256 WSRPRKFDDNINS
+256 WSKPRKFDDNVNS
-269 AFWDSQPFMYEN
+269 AFWDSQPFMYDGT
-281 KLYFVSNRPGGVGG
+281 LYFVSNRPGGVGG

-302 KNEDGSFS
+302 IKEDGSFS

-318 NSEHEEVSP
+318 NTKHEEVSP
-327 IVNNAIFYFS
+327 VVNDAIFYFS
-337 SDRDNSYGGYD
+337 SNRDNSYGGYD

-363 VNSNL
+363 VNSYL
-368 DETSIFI
+368 DETSIFL

-395 IYGKVSKKYEPLQV
+395 IYGQISKKYEPLQV

-414 TYDQQTGKEIISDF
+414 TYDKETDEEIISDL
-428 FIINDGERKR
+428 FIIKDGERKR

-453 KIIAESNG
+453 SIIAESKG
-461 YFPSVIEDLSS
+461 YFPSVIEDLSG
-472 DTLDVFMIRLDKNII
+472 DTIDIYMNRLDENII

-500 SNDSKNYLSI
+500 SSDSKKYLSI

-515 GKNSFKEILV
+515 GNNNFKEIQI

-538 FSLSEARAEAVV
+538 YSLSEARAEAVV

-556 DPTIKNIFYK
+556 DPTIKNIYYK

-585 IEFKVN
+585 IEFKIN
-591 NW
+591 N

>member
-1 MNKFIIILLFFKL
+1 MLTRLLIFLCFFNFISIQSY
-14 LLVNDILSQN
+14 SQN
-24 TKKATKFYKEGNA
+24 YKKATKFYKEGNA

-52 KSLRSDHNFCPAIYK
+52 KSLKSDPDFCPAIYK

-73 KKNIFLEYKNW
+73 KINMFSDYKNW
-84 LLVYKDKM
+84 LLVYNDKL
-92 CQQNKDDVNFYLGE
+92 CQQNKDDVSYYLGE
-106 FYFLSGNMSE
+106 FYFLSGYISE

-122 SIGDTLKFISLSKYR
+122 SIDDTLKFISLSKYR
-137 SNINYYINNINN
+137 SNINYYINNSNN
-149 QLISYIKNDSIDRWY
+149 QLISYIKNDSIDSWY
-164 YQYSPHFDEN
+164 YQYSPYFDQN
-174 VNKLFFTVREGG
+174 TNKLFFTVREGG

-199 SNNYFTDFKPYIT
+199 SNNNFTDFKPYIT

-251 MIDNL
+251 MKDNL
-256 WSRPRKFDDNINS
+256 WSKPRKFDDNVNS
-269 AFWDSQPFMYEN
+269 AFWDSQPFMYDGT
-281 KLYFVSNRPGGVGG
+281 LYFVSNRPGGVGG

-302 KNEDGSFS
+302 IKEDGSFS
-310 KALNFREV
+310 KALNFSEV
-318 NSEHEEVSP
+318 NTKHEEVSP
-327 IVNNAIFYFS
+327 VVNDANFYFS
-337 SDRDNSYGGYD
+337 SNRDNSYGGYD
-348 IYLLDNNLIFNLGSS
+348 IYLLDNNLILNLGSS
-363 VNSNL
+363 VNSYL
-368 DETSIFI
+368 DETSIFL
-375 WDDNLL
+375 WGDNLL

-395 IYGKVSKKYEPLQV
+395 IYGQISKKYEPLQV
-409 NKLVR
+409 NKLIR
-414 TYDQQTGKEIISDF
+414 TYDKETGEEIISDL

-438 FSNQSKYNE
+438 FSKQSKYNE

-453 KIIAESNG
+453 SIIAESKG
-461 YFPSVIEDLSS
+461 YFPSIIEDLSS
-472 DTLDVFMIRLDKNII
+472 DTIDIFMSRLDENII

-500 SNDSKNYLSI
+500 NSDSKKYLSI

-515 GKNSFKEILV
+515 GNNNFKEIQI

-538 FSLSEARAEAVV
+538 YSLSEARAEAVV

-556 DPTIKNIFYK
+556 DPTIKNIYYK

-576 NYDGPENRR
+576 NYDGIENRR
-585 IEFKVN
+585 IEFKIN
-591 NW
+591 N

>member
-1 MNKFIIILLFFKL
+1 MLTRLLIFLCFFNFL
-14 LLVNDILSQN
+14 SSQSYSQN
-24 TKKATKFYKEGNA
+24 YKKATKFYKEGNA

-52 KSLRSDHNFCPAIYK
+52 KSLKSDPDFCPAIYK

-73 KKNIFLEYKNW
+73 RINMFSDYKNW
-84 LLVYKDKM
+84 LLVYNDKL
-92 CQQNKDDVNFYLGE
+92 CQQNKDDVSYYLGE
-106 FYFLSGNMSE
+106 FYFLSGNISE

-122 SIGDTLKFISLSKYR
+122 SIDDTLKFISLSKYR
-137 SNINYYINNINN
+137 SNINYYINNTNN
-149 QLISYIKNDSIDRWY
+149 QLIYYIKNDSINRWY
-164 YQYSPHFDEN
+164 YQYSPYFNQN

-199 SNNYFTDFKPYIT
+199 SDNNFTDFKPYIT

-251 MIDNL
+251 MKDNL
-256 WSRPRKFDDNINS
+256 WSKPRKFDDNVNS
-269 AFWDSQPFMYEN
+269 AFWDSQPFMYDGT
-281 KLYFVSNRPGGVGG
+281 LYFVSNRPGGVGG

-302 KNEDGSFS
+302 IKEDGSFS

-318 NSEHEEVSP
+318 NTKHEEVSP
-327 IVNNAIFYFS
+327 VVNDAIFYFS
-337 SDRDNSYGGYD
+337 SNRDNSYGGYD

-363 VNSNL
+363 VNSYL

-375 WDDNLL
+375 WGDNLL

-395 IYGKVSKKYEPLQV
+395 IYGQISKKYEPLQV

-414 TYDQQTGKEIISDF
+414 TYDKETDEEIISDL
-428 FIINDGERKR
+428 FIIKDGERKR

-453 KIIAESNG
+453 SIIAESKG

-472 DTLDVFMIRLDKNII
+472 DTIDIFMNRLDENII

-500 SNDSKNYLSI
+500 SSDSKKYLSI

-515 GKNSFKEILV
+515 GNNNFKEIQI

-538 FSLSEARAEAVV
+538 YSLSEARAEAVV

-556 DPTIKNIFYK
+556 DPTIKNIYYK

-585 IEFKVN
+585 IEFKIN
-591 NW
+591 N

>member
-1 MNKFIIILLFFKL
+1 MLTRLLIFLCFFNFL
-14 LLVNDILSQN
+14 SSQSYSQN
-24 TKKATKFYKEGNA
+24 YKKATKFYKEGNA

-52 KSLRSDHNFCPAIYK
+52 KSLKSDPDFCPAIYK

-73 KKNIFLEYKNW
+73 RINMFSDYKNW
-84 LLVYKDKM
+84 LLVYNDKL
-92 CQQNKDDVNFYLGE
+92 CQQNKDDVSYYLGE
-106 FYFLSGNMSE
+106 FYFLSGNISE

-122 SIGDTLKFISLSKYR
+122 SIDDTLKFISLSKYR
-137 SNINYYINNINN
+137 SNINYYINNTNN
-149 QLISYIKNDSIDRWY
+149 QLIYYIKNDSINRWY
-164 YQYSPHFDEN
+164 YQYSPYFDQN

-199 SNNYFTDFKPYIT
+199 SDNNFTDFKPYIT

-251 MIDNL
+251 MKDNL
-256 WSRPRKFDDNINS
+256 WSKPRKFDDNVNS
-269 AFWDSQPFMYEN
+269 AFWDSQPFIYDGT
-281 KLYFVSNRPGGVGG
+281 LYFVSNRPGGVGG

-302 KNEDGSFS
+302 IKEDGSFS

-318 NSEHEEVSP
+318 NTKHEEVSP
-327 IVNNAIFYFS
+327 VVNDAIFYFS
-337 SDRDNSYGGYD
+337 SNRDNSYGGYD

-363 VNSNL
+363 VNSYL
-368 DETSIFI
+368 DETSIFL

-395 IYGKVSKKYEPLQV
+395 IYGQISKKYEPLQV

-414 TYDQQTGKEIISDF
+414 TYDKETDEEIISDL
-428 FIINDGERKR
+428 FIIKDGERKR

-453 KIIAESNG
+453 SIIAESKG

-472 DTLDVFMIRLDKNII
+472 DTIDIFMNRLDENII
-487 LKNIYFDFDSYEL
+487 LQNIYFDFDSYEL
-500 SNDSKNYLSI
+500 SSDSKKYLSI

-515 GKNSFKEILV
+515 GNNNFKEIQI

-538 FSLSEARAEAVV
+538 YSLSEARAEAVV

-556 DPTIKNIFYK
+556 DPTIKNIYYK
-566 GFGNSVPIRP
+566 GFGNSLPIRP

-585 IEFKVN
+585 IEFKIN
-591 NW
+591 N

>member
-1 MNKFIIILLFFKL
+1 MTRLLIFLCFFNFL
-14 LLVNDILSQN
+14 SSQSYSQN
-24 TKKATKFYKEGNA
+24 YKKATKFYKEGNA

-52 KSLRSDHNFCPAIYK
+52 KSLKSDPDFCPAIYK

-73 KKNIFLEYKNW
+73 RINMFSDYKNW
-84 LLVYKDKM
+84 LLVYNDKL
-92 CQQNKDDVNFYLGE
+92 CQQNKDDVSYYLGE
-106 FYFLSGNMSE
+106 FYFLSGNISE

-122 SIGDTLKFISLSKYR
+122 SIDDTLKFISLSKYR
-137 SNINYYINNINN
+137 SNINYYINNTNK
-149 QLISYIKNDSIDRWY
+149 QLIYYIKNDSINRWY
-164 YQYSPHFDEN
+164 YQYSPYFDQN

-199 SNNYFTDFKPYIT
+199 SNNNFTDFKPYIT

-251 MIDNL
+251 MKDNL
-256 WSRPRKFDDNINS
+256 WSRPIKFDDNVNS
-269 AFWDSQPFMYEN
+269 AFWDSQPFMYDGT
-281 KLYFVSNRPGGVGG
+281 LYFVSNRPGGVGG

-302 KNEDGSFS
+302 IKEDGSFS
-310 KALNFREV
+310 KALNFKEV
-318 NSEHEEVSP
+318 NTKHEEVSP
-327 IVNNAIFYFS
+327 VVNDAIFYFS
-337 SDRDNSYGGYD
+337 SNRDNSYGGYD

-363 VNSNL
+363 VNSYL
-368 DETSIFI
+368 DETSIFL

-395 IYGKVSKKYEPLQV
+395 IYGQISKKYEPLQV

-414 TYDQQTGKEIISDF
+414 TYDKETGEEIISDL
-428 FIINDGERKR
+428 FIIKDGERKR

-453 KIIAESNG
+453 SIIAESKG
-461 YFPSVIEDLSS
+461 YFPSFIEDLSS
-472 DTLDVFMIRLDKNII
+472 DTIDIFMSRLDENII

-500 SNDSKNYLSI
+500 SSDSKKYLSI

-515 GKNSFKEILV
+515 GNNNFKEIQI

-538 FSLSEARAEAVV
+538 YSLSEARAEAVV

-556 DPTIKNIFYK
+556 DPTIKNIYYK

-585 IEFKVN
+585 IEFKIN
-591 NW
+591 N

>member
-1 MNKFIIILLFFKL
+1 MTRLLIFLCFFIFISSQSY
-14 LLVNDILSQN
+14 SQN
-24 TKKATKFYKEGNA
+24 YKKATKFYKEGNA

-52 KSLRSDHNFCPAIYK
+52 KSLKSDPDFCPAIYK

-73 KKNIFLEYKNW
+73 KINMFSDYKNW
-84 LLVYKDKM
+84 LLVYNDKL
-92 CQQNKDDVNFYLGE
+92 CQQNKDDVSYYLGE
-106 FYFLSGNMSE
+106 LYFLSGNISE

-122 SIGDTLKFISLSKYR
+122 SIDDTLKFISLSKYR
-137 SNINYYINNINN
+137 SNINYYINNTNN
-149 QLISYIKNDSIDRWY
+149 QSISYIKNDSIDSWY
-164 YQYSPHFDEN
+164 YQYSPYFDQN
-174 VNKLFFTVREGG
+174 TNKLFFTVREGG

-199 SNNYFTDFKPYIT
+199 SNNNFTDFKPYIT

-237 MDFKNNSCDIYYSQ
+237 MDFKNNSCDIYFSQ
-251 MIDNL
+251 MKDNL
-256 WSRPRKFDDNINS
+256 WSKPRKFDDNINS
-269 AFWDSQPFMYEN
+269 AFWDSQPFMYDGT
-281 KLYFVSNRPGGVGG
+281 LYFVSNRPGGVGG

-302 KNEDGSFS
+302 IKEDGSFS

-318 NSEHEEVSP
+318 NTKHEEVSP
-327 IVNNAIFYFS
+327 VVNDAIFYFS
-337 SDRDNSYGGYD
+337 SNRDNSYGGYD

-363 VNSNL
+363 INSYL
-368 DETSIFI
+368 DETSIFL
-375 WDDNLL
+375 WGDNLL

-395 IYGKVSKKYEPLQV
+395 IYGQISKKYEPLQV
-409 NKLVR
+409 NKLIR
-414 TYDQQTGKEIISDF
+414 THDKETGEEIISDL

-447 DFYTNS
+447 GFYTNS
-453 KIIAESNG
+453 SIIAESKG

-472 DTLDVFMIRLDKNII
+472 DTIDIFMNRLDENII

-500 SNDSKNYLSI
+500 SSDSKKYLSI

-515 GKNSFKEILV
+515 GNNNFKEIQI
-525 SGHADNVGSDEYN
+525 SGHADNFGSDEYN
-538 FSLSEARAEAVV
+538 YSLSEARAEAVV

-556 DPTIKNIFYK
+556 DPTIKNIYYK
-566 GFGNSVPIRP
+566 GFGNSVPLRP

-585 IEFKVN
+585 IEFKIN
-591 NW
+591 N

>member
-1 MNKFIIILLFFKL
+1 MLTRLLIFLCFFNFISIQSY
-14 LLVNDILSQN
+14 SQN
-24 TKKATKFYKEGNA
+24 YKKATKFYKEGNA

-52 KSLRSDHNFCPAIYK
+52 KSLKSDPDFCPAIYK

-73 KKNIFLEYKNW
+73 KINMFSDYKNW
-84 LLVYKDKM
+84 LLVYNDKL
-92 CQQNKDDVNFYLGE
+92 CQQNKDDVSYYLGE
-106 FYFLSGNMSE
+106 FYFLSGYISE

-122 SIGDTLKFISLSKYR
+122 SIDDTLKFISLSKYR
-137 SNINYYINNINN
+137 SNINYYINNSNN
-149 QLISYIKNDSIDRWY
+149 QLISYIKNDSIDSWY
-164 YQYSPHFDEN
+164 YQYSPYFDQN
-174 VNKLFFTVREGG
+174 TNKLFFTVREGG

-199 SNNYFTDFKPYIT
+199 SNNNFTDFKPYIT

-251 MIDNL
+251 MKDNL
-256 WSRPRKFDDNINS
+256 WSKPRKFDDNVNS
-269 AFWDSQPFMYEN
+269 AFWDSQPFMYDGT
-281 KLYFVSNRPGGVGG
+281 LYFVSNRPGGVGG

-302 KNEDGSFS
+302 IKEDGSFS
-310 KALNFREV
+310 KALNFSEV
-318 NSEHEEVSP
+318 NTKHEEVSP
-327 IVNNAIFYFS
+327 VVNDANFYFS
-337 SDRDNSYGGYD
+337 SNRDNSYGGYD

-363 VNSNL
+363 VNSYL
-368 DETSIFI
+368 DETSIFL
-375 WDDNLL
+375 WGDNLL

-395 IYGKVSKKYEPLQV
+395 IYGQISKKYEPLQV
-409 NKLVR
+409 NKLIR
-414 TYDQQTGKEIISDF
+414 TYDKETGEEIISDL

-438 FSNQSKYNE
+438 FSKQSKYNE

-453 KIIAESNG
+453 SIIAESKG
-461 YFPSVIEDLSS
+461 YFPSIIEDLSS
-472 DTLDVFMIRLDKNII
+472 DTIDIFMSRLDENII

-500 SNDSKNYLSI
+500 NSDSKKYLSI

-515 GKNSFKEILV
+515 GNNNFKEIQI

-538 FSLSEARAEAVV
+538 YSLSEARAEAVV

-556 DPTIKNIFYK
+556 DPTIKNIYYK

-585 IEFKVN
+585 IEFKIN
-591 NW
+591 N

>member
-1 MNKFIIILLFFKL
+1 MLTRLLIFLCFFNFL
-14 LLVNDILSQN
+14 SSQSYSQN
-24 TKKATKFYKEGNA
+24 YKKATKFYKEGNA

-52 KSLRSDHNFCPAIYK
+52 KSLKSDPDFCPAIYK

-73 KKNIFLEYKNW
+73 RINMFSDYKNW
-84 LLVYKDKM
+84 LLVYNDKL
-92 CQQNKDDVNFYLGE
+92 CQQNKDDVSYYLGE
-106 FYFLSGNMSE
+106 FYFLSGNISE

-122 SIGDTLKFISLSKYR
+122 SIDDTLKFISLSKYR
-137 SNINYYINNINN
+137 SNINYYINNTNN
-149 QLISYIKNDSIDRWY
+149 QLIYYIKNDSINRWY
-164 YQYSPHFDEN
+164 YQYSPYFDQN

-199 SNNYFTDFKPYIT
+199 SDNNFTDFKPYIT

-251 MIDNL
+251 MKDNL
-256 WSRPRKFDDNINS
+256 WSKPRKFDDNVNS
-269 AFWDSQPFMYEN
+269 AFWDSQPFMYDGT
-281 KLYFVSNRPGGVGG
+281 LYFVSNRPGGVGG

-302 KNEDGSFS
+302 IKEDGSFS
-310 KALNFREV
+310 KALNFKEV
-318 NSEHEEVSP
+318 NTKHEEVSP
-327 IVNNAIFYFS
+327 VVNDAIFYFS
-337 SDRDNSYGGYD
+337 SNRDNSYGGYD

-363 VNSNL
+363 VNSYL

-375 WDDNLL
+375 WGDNLL

-395 IYGKVSKKYEPLQV
+395 IYGQISKKYEPIQV

-414 TYDQQTGKEIISDF
+414 TYDKETGEEIISDL

-447 DFYTNS
+447 DFYSNS
-453 KIIAESNG
+453 SIIAESKA

-472 DTLDVFMIRLDKNII
+472 DTIDIFMSRLDENII

-500 SNDSKNYLSI
+500 SSDSKKYLSI

-515 GKNSFKEILV
+515 GNNNFKEIQI

-538 FSLSEARAEAVV
+538 YSLSEARAEAVV

-556 DPTIKNIFYK
+556 DPTIKNIYYK

-585 IEFKVN
+585 IEFKIN
-591 NW
+591 N

>member
-1 MNKFIIILLFFKL
+1 MTRLLIFLCFFNFISSQSY
-14 LLVNDILSQN
+14 SQN
-24 TKKATKFYKEGNA
+24 YKKATKFYKEGNA

-52 KSLRSDHNFCPAIYK
+52 KSLKSDPDFCPAIYK

-73 KKNIFLEYKNW
+73 RINMFSDYKNW
-84 LLVYKDKM
+84 LLVYNDKL
-92 CQQNKDDVNFYLGE
+92 CQQNKDDVSYYLGE
-106 FYFLSGNMSE
+106 FYFLSGNISE

-122 SIGDTLKFISLSKYR
+122 SIDDTLKFISLSKYR
-137 SNINYYINNINN
+137 SNINYYINNTNN
-149 QLISYIKNDSIDRWY
+149 QLIYYIKNDSINRWY
-164 YQYSPHFDEN
+164 YQYSPYFDQN

-199 SNNYFTDFKPYIT
+199 SDNNFTDFKPYIT

-251 MIDNL
+251 MKDNL
-256 WSRPRKFDDNINS
+256 WSKPRKFDDNINS
-269 AFWDSQPFMYEN
+269 AFWDSQPFMYDGT
-281 KLYFVSNRPGGVGG
+281 LYFVSNRPGGVGG

-302 KNEDGSFS
+302 IKEDGSFS

-318 NSEHEEVSP
+318 NTKHEEVSP
-327 IVNNAIFYFS
+327 VVNDAIFYFS
-337 SDRDNSYGGYD
+337 SNRDNSYGGYD

-363 VNSNL
+363 VNSYL
-368 DETSIFI
+368 DETSIFL
-375 WDDNLL
+375 WGDNLL

-395 IYGKVSKKYEPLQV
+395 IYGQISKKYEPLQV

-414 TYDQQTGKEIISDF
+414 TYDKETGEEIISDL
-428 FIINDGERKR
+428 FIIKDGERKR

-453 KIIAESNG
+453 SIIAESKG

-472 DTLDVFMIRLDKNII
+472 DTIDIFMSRLDENII

-500 SNDSKNYLSI
+500 SSDSKKYLSI

-515 GKNSFKEILV
+515 GNNNFKEIQI

-538 FSLSEARAEAVV
+538 YSLSEARAEAVV

-556 DPTIKNIFYK
+556 DPTIKNIYYK
-566 GFGNSVPIRP
+566 GFGNSLPIRP

-585 IEFKVN
+585 IEFKIN
-591 NW
+591 N

>member
-1 MNKFIIILLFFKL
+1 VLTRLLIFLCFFNFISSQSY
-14 LLVNDILSQN
+14 SQN
-24 TKKATKFYKEGNA
+24 YKKATKFYKEGNA

-52 KSLRSDHNFCPAIYK
+52 KSLKSDPDFCPAIYK

-73 KKNIFLEYKNW
+73 RINMFSDYKNW
-84 LLVYKDKM
+84 LLVYNDKL
-92 CQQNKDDVNFYLGE
+92 CQQNKDDVSYYLGE
-106 FYFLSGNMSE
+106 FYFLSGNISE

-122 SIGDTLKFISLSKYR
+122 SIDDTLKFISLSKYR
-137 SNINYYINNINN
+137 SNINYYINNTNN
-149 QLISYIKNDSIDRWY
+149 QLIYYIKNDSINRWY
-164 YQYSPHFDEN
+164 YQYSPYFDQN

-199 SNNYFTDFKPYIT
+199 SDNNFTDFKPYIT

-251 MIDNL
+251 MKDNL
-256 WSRPRKFDDNINS
+256 WSKPRKFDDNVNS
-269 AFWDSQPFMYEN
+269 AFWDSQPFIYDGT
-281 KLYFVSNRPGGVGG
+281 LYFVSNRPGGVGG

-302 KNEDGSFS
+302 IKEDGSFS

-318 NSEHEEVSP
+318 NTKHEEVSP
-327 IVNNAIFYFS
+327 VVNDAIFYFS
-337 SDRDNSYGGYD
+337 SNRDNSYGGYD

-363 VNSNL
+363 VNSYL
-368 DETSIFI
+368 DETSIFL

-395 IYGKVSKKYEPLQV
+395 IYGQISKKYEPLQV

-414 TYDQQTGKEIISDF
+414 TYDKETDEEIISDL
-428 FIINDGERKR
+428 FIIKDGERKR

-453 KIIAESNG
+453 SIIAESKG

-472 DTLDVFMIRLDKNII
+472 DTIDIFMSRLDENII

-500 SNDSKNYLSI
+500 SSDSKKYLSI

-515 GKNSFKEILV
+515 GNNNFKEIQI

-538 FSLSEARAEAVV
+538 YSLSEARAEAVV

-556 DPTIKNIFYK
+556 DPTIKNIYYK

-585 IEFKVN
+585 IEFKIN
-591 NW
+591 N

>member
-1 MNKFIIILLFFKL
+1 MTRLLIFLCFFNFL
-14 LLVNDILSQN
+14 SSQSYSQN
-24 TKKATKFYKEGNA
+24 YKKATKFYKEGNA

-52 KSLRSDHNFCPAIYK
+52 KSLKSDPDFCPAIYK

-73 KKNIFLEYKNW
+73 RINMFSDYKNW
-84 LLVYKDKM
+84 LLVYNEKL
-92 CQQNKDDVNFYLGE
+92 CQQNKDDVSYYLGE
-106 FYFLSGNMSE
+106 FYFLSGNISE

-122 SIGDTLKFISLSKYR
+122 SIDDTLKFISLSKYR
-137 SNINYYINNINN
+137 SNINYYINNTNN
-149 QLISYIKNDSIDRWY
+149 QLISYIKNDSIDSWY
-164 YQYSPHFDEN
+164 YQYSPYFDQN
-174 VNKLFFTVREGG
+174 TNKLFFTVREGG

-199 SNNYFTDFKPYIT
+199 SNNNFTDFKPYIT

-251 MIDNL
+251 MKDNF

-269 AFWDSQPFMYEN
+269 AFWDSQPFMYDGT
-281 KLYFVSNRPGGVGG
+281 LYFVSNRPGGVGG

-302 KNEDGSFS
+302 IKEDGSFS

-318 NSEHEEVSP
+318 NTKHEEVSP
-327 IVNNAIFYFS
+327 VVNDAIFYFS
-337 SDRDNSYGGYD
+337 SNRDNSYGGYD

-363 VNSNL
+363 VNSYL
-368 DETSIFI
+368 DETSIFL

-387 MSNKKSQI
+387 MSNKKSHI
-395 IYGKVSKKYEPLQV
+395 IFGKVSKKYEPLQV

-414 TYDQQTGKEIISDF
+414 TYDKETGEEIISDL
-428 FIINDGERKR
+428 FIINDGERKKI
-438 FSNQSKYNE
+438 SNQSKYNE
-447 DFYTNS
+447 NFYTNS
-453 KIIAESNG
+453 SIIAESKG
-461 YFPSVIEDLSS
+461 YFPSVIEDLSG
-472 DTLDVFMIRLDKNII
+472 DTIDIFMNRLDENII

-500 SNDSKNYLSI
+500 SSDSKKYLSI

-515 GKNSFKEILV
+515 ANNNFKEIQI

-538 FSLSEARAEAVV
+538 YSLSEARAEAVV

-556 DPTIKNIFYK
+556 DPTIKNIYYK
-566 GFGNSVPIRP
+566 GFGNSLPIRP

-585 IEFKVN
+585 IEFKIN
-591 NW
+591 N

>member
-1 MNKFIIILLFFKL
+1 MLTRLLIFLCFFNFL
-14 LLVNDILSQN
+14 SSQSYSQN
-24 TKKATKFYKEGNA
+24 YKKATKFYKEGNA

-52 KSLRSDHNFCPAIYK
+52 KSLKSDPDFCPAIYK

-73 KKNIFLEYKNW
+73 RINMFSDYKNW
-84 LLVYKDKM
+84 LLVYNDKL
-92 CQQNKDDVNFYLGE
+92 CQQNKDDVSYYLGE
-106 FYFLSGNMSE
+106 FYFLSGNISE

-122 SIGDTLKFISLSKYR
+122 SIDDTLKFISLSKYR
-137 SNINYYINNINN
+137 SNINYYINNTNN
-149 QLISYIKNDSIDRWY
+149 QLIYYIKNDSINRWY
-164 YQYSPHFDEN
+164 YQYSPYFDQN

-199 SNNYFTDFKPYIT
+199 SDNNFTDFKPYIT

-251 MIDNL
+251 MKDNL
-256 WSRPRKFDDNINS
+256 WSKPRKFDDNVNS
-269 AFWDSQPFMYEN
+269 AFWDSQPFMYDGT
-281 KLYFVSNRPGGVGG
+281 LYFVSNRPGGVGG

-302 KNEDGSFS
+302 IKEDGSFS
-310 KALNFREV
+310 KALNFKEV
-318 NSEHEEVSP
+318 NTKHEEVSP
-327 IVNNAIFYFS
+327 VVNDAIFYFS
-337 SDRDNSYGGYD
+337 SNRDNSYGGYD

-363 VNSNL
+363 VNSYL
-368 DETSIFI
+368 DETSIFL

-395 IYGKVSKKYEPLQV
+395 IYGQISKKYEPLQV

-414 TYDQQTGKEIISDF
+414 TYDKETGEEIISDL
-428 FIINDGERKR
+428 FIIKDGERKR

-453 KIIAESNG
+453 SIIAESKG

-472 DTLDVFMIRLDKNII
+472 DTIDIFMNRLDENII

-500 SNDSKNYLSI
+500 SSDSKKYLSI

-515 GKNSFKEILV
+515 GNNNFKEIQI

-538 FSLSEARAEAVV
+538 YSLSEARAEAVV

-556 DPTIKNIFYK
+556 DPTIKNIYYK

-585 IEFKVN
+585 IEFKIN
-591 NW
+591 N

>member
-1 MNKFIIILLFFKL
+1 MLTRLLIFLCVFNFISSQSY
-14 LLVNDILSQN
+14 SQN
-24 TKKATKFYKEGNA
+24 YKKATKFYKEGNA
-37 LYSIGDFDSAIDLFL
+37 LYSIGDFDSAINLFL
-52 KSLRSDHNFCPAIYK
+52 KSLKSDPDFCPAIYK

-73 KKNIFLEYKNW
+73 KINMFSDYKNW
-84 LLVYKDKM
+84 ILVYNDKL
-92 CQQNKDDVNFYLGE
+92 CQQNKDDVSYYLGE
-106 FYFLSGNMSE
+106 FYFLSGNISE

-122 SIGDTLKFISLSKYR
+122 SIDDTLKFISLSKYR
-137 SNINYYINNINN
+137 SNINYYINNTNN
-149 QLISYIKNDSIDRWY
+149 QSISYIKNDSIDSWY
-164 YQYSPHFDEN
+164 YQYSPYFDKN
-174 VNKLFFTVREGG
+174 TNKLFFTVREGG

-193 IVTASL
+193 IITASL
-199 SNNYFTDFKPYIT
+199 SNNNFTDFKPYIT

-237 MDFKNNSCDIYYSQ
+237 MDFKNNSCDIYFSQ
-251 MIDNL
+251 MKDNL
-256 WSRPRKFDDNINS
+256 WSKPRKFDDNINS
-269 AFWDSQPFMYEN
+269 AFWDSQPFMYDGT
-281 KLYFVSNRPGGVGG
+281 LYFVSNRPGGVGG

-302 KNEDGSFS
+302 IKEDGSFS

-318 NSEHEEVSP
+318 NTKHEEVSP
-327 IVNNAIFYFS
+327 VVNDAIFYFS
-337 SDRDNSYGGYD
+337 SNRDNSYGGYD

-363 VNSNL
+363 VNSYL
-368 DETSIFI
+368 DETSIFL
-375 WDDNLL
+375 WGDNLL

-395 IYGKVSKKYEPLQV
+395 IYGQISKKYEPLQV
-409 NKLVR
+409 NKLIR
-414 TYDQQTGKEIISDF
+414 THDKETGEEIISDL

-447 DFYTNS
+447 DFYSNS
-453 KIIAESNG
+453 SIIAESKG

-472 DTLDVFMIRLDKNII
+472 DTIDIFMNRLDENII

-500 SNDSKNYLSI
+500 SSDSKKYLSI

-515 GKNSFKEILV
+515 GNNNFKEIQI

-538 FSLSEARAEAVV
+538 YSLSEARAEAVV

-556 DPTIKNIFYK
+556 DPTINNIYYK
-566 GFGNSVPIRP
+566 GFGNSVPLRP

-585 IEFKVN
+585 IEFKIN
-591 NW
+591 N

>member
-1 MNKFIIILLFFKL
+1 MLTRLLIFLCFFNFISSQSY
-14 LLVNDILSQN
+14 SQN
-24 TKKATKFYKEGNA
+24 YKKATKFYKEGNA

-52 KSLRSDHNFCPAIYK
+52 KSLKSDPDFCPAIYK

-73 KKNIFLEYKNW
+73 RINMFSDYKNW
-84 LLVYKDKM
+84 LLVYNDKL
-92 CQQNKDDVNFYLGE
+92 CQQNKDDVSYYLGE
-106 FYFLSGNMSE
+106 FYFLSGNISE

-122 SIGDTLKFISLSKYR
+122 SIDDTLKFISLSKYR
-137 SNINYYINNINN
+137 SNINYYINNTNN
-149 QLISYIKNDSIDRWY
+149 QLIYYIKNDSINRWY
-164 YQYSPHFDEN
+164 YQYSPYFDQN
-174 VNKLFFTVREGG
+174 LNKLFFTVREGG

-199 SNNYFTDFKPYIT
+199 SDNNFTDFKPYIT

-251 MIDNL
+251 MKDNL
-256 WSRPRKFDDNINS
+256 WSKPRKFDDNVNS
-269 AFWDSQPFMYEN
+269 AFWDSQPFMYDG

-302 KNEDGSFS
+302 IKEDGSFS
-310 KALNFREV
+310 KALNFKEV
-318 NSEHEEVSP
+318 NTKHEEVSP
-327 IVNNAIFYFS
+327 VVNDAIFYFS
-337 SDRDNSYGGYD
+337 SNRDNSYGGYD

-363 VNSNL
+363 VNSYL
-368 DETSIFI
+368 DETSIFL

-395 IYGKVSKKYEPLQV
+395 IYGQISKKYEPLQV

-414 TYDQQTGKEIISDF
+414 TYDKETGEEIISDL

-438 FSNQSKYNE
+438 FNNQSKYNE
-447 DFYTNS
+447 DFYSNS
-453 KIIAESNG
+453 SIIAESKA

-472 DTLDVFMIRLDKNII
+472 DTIDIFMSRLDENII

-500 SNDSKNYLSI
+500 SSDSKKYLSI

-515 GKNSFKEILV
+515 GNNNFKEIQI

-538 FSLSEARAEAVV
+538 YSLSEARAEAVV

-556 DPTIKNIFYK
+556 DPTIKNIYYK
-566 GFGNSVPIRP
+566 GFGNSLPIRP

-585 IEFKVN
+585 IEFKIN
-591 NW
+591 N

>member
-1 MNKFIIILLFFKL
+1 MLTRLLIFLCFFNFL
-14 LLVNDILSQN
+14 SSQSYSQN
-24 TKKATKFYKEGNA
+24 YKKATKFYKEGNA

-52 KSLRSDHNFCPAIYK
+52 KSLKSDPDFCPAIYK

-73 KKNIFLEYKNW
+73 RINMFSDYKNW
-84 LLVYKDKM
+84 LLVYNDKL
-92 CQQNKDDVNFYLGE
+92 CQQNKDDVSYYLGE
-106 FYFLSGNMSE
+106 FYFLSGNISE

-122 SIGDTLKFISLSKYR
+122 SIDDTLKFISLSKYR
-137 SNINYYINNINN
+137 SNINYYINNTNN
-149 QLISYIKNDSIDRWY
+149 QLIYYIKNDSINRWY
-164 YQYSPHFDEN
+164 YQYSPYFDQN

-199 SNNYFTDFKPYIT
+199 SDNNFTDFKPYIT

-251 MIDNL
+251 MKDNL
-256 WSRPRKFDDNINS
+256 WSKPRKFDDNVNS
-269 AFWDSQPFMYEN
+269 AFWDSQPFIYDGT
-281 KLYFVSNRPGGVGG
+281 LYFVSNRPGGVGG

-302 KNEDGSFS
+302 IKEDGSFS

-318 NSEHEEVSP
+318 NTKHEEVSP
-327 IVNNAIFYFS
+327 VVNDAIFYFS
-337 SDRDNSYGGYD
+337 SNRDNSYGGYD

-363 VNSNL
+363 VNSYL
-368 DETSIFI
+368 DETSIFL

-395 IYGKVSKKYEPLQV
+395 IYGQISKKYEPLQV

-414 TYDQQTGKEIISDF
+414 TYDKETDEEIISDL
-428 FIINDGERKR
+428 FIIKDGERKR

-453 KIIAESNG
+453 SIIAESKG

-472 DTLDVFMIRLDKNII
+472 DTIDIFMNRLDENII

-500 SNDSKNYLSI
+500 SSDSKKYLSI

-515 GKNSFKEILV
+515 GNNNFKEIQI

-538 FSLSEARAEAVV
+538 YSLSEARAEAVV

-556 DPTIKNIFYK
+556 DPTIKNIYYK

-585 IEFKVN
+585 IEFKIN
-591 NW
+591 N

>member
-1 MNKFIIILLFFKL
+1 MTRLLIFLCFFNFL
-14 LLVNDILSQN
+14 SSQSYSQN
-24 TKKATKFYKEGNA
+24 YKKATKFYKEGNA

-52 KSLRSDHNFCPAIYK
+52 KSLKSDPDFCPAIYK

-73 KKNIFLEYKNW
+73 RINMFSDYKNW
-84 LLVYKDKM
+84 LLVYNDKL
-92 CQQNKDDVNFYLGE
+92 CQQNKDDVSYYLGE
-106 FYFLSGNMSE
+106 FYFLSGNISE

-122 SIGDTLKFISLSKYR
+122 SIDDTLKFISLSKYR
-137 SNINYYINNINN
+137 SNINYYINNTNN
-149 QLISYIKNDSIDRWY
+149 QLICYIKNDSINRWY
-164 YQYSPHFDEN
+164 YQYSPYFDQN

-199 SNNYFTDFKPYIT
+199 SDNNFTDFKPYST

-251 MIDNL
+251 MKDNL
-256 WSRPRKFDDNINS
+256 WSKPRKFDDNVNS
-269 AFWDSQPFMYEN
+269 AFWDSQPFMYDGT
-281 KLYFVSNRPGGVGG
+281 LYFVSNRPGGVGG

-302 KNEDGSFS
+302 IKEDGSFS

-318 NSEHEEVSP
+318 NTKHEEVSP
-327 IVNNAIFYFS
+327 VVNDAIFYFS
-337 SDRDNSYGGYD
+337 SNRDNSYGGYD

-363 VNSNL
+363 VNSYL
-368 DETSIFI
+368 DETSIFL

-395 IYGKVSKKYEPLQV
+395 IYGQISKKYEPLQV

-414 TYDQQTGKEIISDF
+414 TYDKETGEEIISDL
-428 FIINDGERKR
+428 FIIKDGERKR

-453 KIIAESNG
+453 SIIAESKA

-472 DTLDVFMIRLDKNII
+472 DTIDIFMSRLDENII

-500 SNDSKNYLSI
+500 SSDSKKYLSI

-515 GKNSFKEILV
+515 GNNNFKEIQI

-538 FSLSEARAEAVV
+538 YSLSEARAEAVV

-556 DPTIKNIFYK
+556 DPTIKNIYYK

-585 IEFKVN
+585 IEFKIN
-591 NW
+591 N

>member
-1 MNKFIIILLFFKL
+1 MLTRLLIFLCVFNFISSQSY
-14 LLVNDILSQN
+14 SQN
-24 TKKATKFYKEGNA
+24 YKKATKFYKEGNA

-52 KSLRSDHNFCPAIYK
+52 KSLKSDPDFCPAIYK

-73 KKNIFLEYKNW
+73 KINMFSDYKNW
-84 LLVYKDKM
+84 ILVYNDKL
-92 CQQNKDDVNFYLGE
+92 CQQNKDDVSYYLGE
-106 FYFLSGNMSE
+106 FYFLSGNISE

-122 SIGDTLKFISLSKYR
+122 SIDDTLKFISLSKYR
-137 SNINYYINNINN
+137 SNINYYINNTNN
-149 QLISYIKNDSIDRWY
+149 QSISYIKNDSINSWY
-164 YQYSPHFDEN
+164 YQYSPYFDKN
-174 VNKLFFTVREGG
+174 TNKLFFTVREGG

-193 IVTASL
+193 IITASL
-199 SNNYFTDFKPYIT
+199 SNNNFTDFKPYIT

-237 MDFKNNSCDIYYSQ
+237 MDFKNNSCDIYFSQ
-251 MIDNL
+251 MKDNL
-256 WSRPRKFDDNINS
+256 WSKPRKFDDNINS
-269 AFWDSQPFMYEN
+269 AFWDSQPFMYDGT
-281 KLYFVSNRPGGVGG
+281 LYFVSNRPGGVGG

-302 KNEDGSFS
+302 IKEDGSFS

-318 NSEHEEVSP
+318 NTKHEEVSP
-327 IVNNAIFYFS
+327 VVNDAIFYFS
-337 SDRDNSYGGYD
+337 SNRDNSYGGYD

-363 VNSNL
+363 VNSYL
-368 DETSIFI
+368 DETSIFL
-375 WDDNLL
+375 WGDNLL

-395 IYGKVSKKYEPLQV
+395 IYGQISKKYEPLQV
-409 NKLVR
+409 NKLIR
-414 TYDQQTGKEIISDF
+414 THDKETGEEIISDL

-447 DFYTNS
+447 DFYSNS
-453 KIIAESNG
+453 SIIAESKG

-472 DTLDVFMIRLDKNII
+472 DTIDIFMNRLDENII

-500 SNDSKNYLSI
+500 SSDSKKYLSI

-515 GKNSFKEILV
+515 GNNNFKEIQI

-538 FSLSEARAEAVV
+538 YSLSEARAEAVV

-556 DPTIKNIFYK
+556 DPTINNIYYK
-566 GFGNSVPIRP
+566 GFGNSVPLRP

-585 IEFKVN
+585 IEFKIN
-591 NW
+591 N

>member
-1 MNKFIIILLFFKL
+1 MLTRLLIFLCVFNFISSQSY
-14 LLVNDILSQN
+14 SQN
-24 TKKATKFYKEGNA
+24 YKKATKFYKEGNA

-52 KSLRSDHNFCPAIYK
+52 KSLKSDPDFCPAIYK

-73 KKNIFLEYKNW
+73 KINMFSDYKNW
-84 LLVYKDKM
+84 ILVYNDKL
-92 CQQNKDDVNFYLGE
+92 CQQNKDDVSYYLGE
-106 FYFLSGNMSE
+106 FYFLSGNISE

-122 SIGDTLKFISLSKYR
+122 SIDDTLKFISLSKYR
-137 SNINYYINNINN
+137 SNINYYINNTNN
-149 QLISYIKNDSIDRWY
+149 QSISYIKNDSIDSWY
-164 YQYSPHFDEN
+164 YQYSPYFDKN
-174 VNKLFFTVREGG
+174 TNKLFFTVREGG

-193 IVTASL
+193 IITASL
-199 SNNYFTDFKPYIT
+199 SNNNFTDFKPYIT

-237 MDFKNNSCDIYYSQ
+237 MDFKNNSCDIYFSQ
-251 MIDNL
+251 MKDNL
-256 WSRPRKFDDNINS
+256 WSKPRKFDDNINS
-269 AFWDSQPFMYEN
+269 AFWDSQPFMYDGT
-281 KLYFVSNRPGGVGG
+281 LYFVSNRPGGVGG

-302 KNEDGSFS
+302 IKEDGSFS

-318 NSEHEEVSP
+318 NTKHEEVSP
-327 IVNNAIFYFS
+327 VVNDAIFYFS
-337 SDRDNSYGGYD
+337 SNRDNSYGGYD

-363 VNSNL
+363 INSYL
-368 DETSIFI
+368 DETSIFL
-375 WDDNLL
+375 WGDNLL

-395 IYGKVSKKYEPLQV
+395 IYGQISKKYEPLQV
-409 NKLVR
+409 NKLIR
-414 TYDQQTGKEIISDF
+414 THDKETGEEIISDL

-447 DFYTNS
+447 DFYSNS
-453 KIIAESNG
+453 SIIAESKG

-472 DTLDVFMIRLDKNII
+472 DTIDIFMNRLDENII

-500 SNDSKNYLSI
+500 SSDSKKYLSI

-515 GKNSFKEILV
+515 GNNNFKEIQI

-538 FSLSEARAEAVV
+538 YSLSEARAEAVV

-556 DPTIKNIFYK
+556 DPTINNIYYK
-566 GFGNSVPIRP
+566 GFGNSVPLRP

-585 IEFKVN
+585 IEFKIN
-591 NW
+591 N

>member
-1 MNKFIIILLFFKL
+1 MLTRLLIFLCFFNFL
-14 LLVNDILSQN
+14 SSQSYSQN
-24 TKKATKFYKEGNA
+24 YKKATKFYKEGNA

-52 KSLRSDHNFCPAIYK
+52 KSLKSDPDFCPAIYK

-73 KKNIFLEYKNW
+73 RINMFSDYKNW
-84 LLVYKDKM
+84 LLVYNDKL
-92 CQQNKDDVNFYLGE
+92 CQQNKDDVSYYLGE
-106 FYFLSGNMSE
+106 FYFLSGNISE

-122 SIGDTLKFISLSKYR
+122 SIDDTLKFISLSKYR
-137 SNINYYINNINN
+137 SNINYYINNTNN
-149 QLISYIKNDSIDRWY
+149 QLIYYIKNDSINRWY
-164 YQYSPHFDEN
+164 YQYSPYFDQN

-199 SNNYFTDFKPYIT
+199 SDNNFTDFKPYIT

-251 MIDNL
+251 MKDNL
-256 WSRPRKFDDNINS
+256 WSKPRKFDDNVNS
-269 AFWDSQPFMYEN
+269 AFWDSQPFMYDGT
-281 KLYFVSNRPGGVGG
+281 LYFVSNRPGGVGG

-302 KNEDGSFS
+302 IKEDGSFS

-318 NSEHEEVSP
+318 NTKHEEVSP
-327 IVNNAIFYFS
+327 VVNDAIFYFS
-337 SDRDNSYGGYD
+337 SNRDNSYGGYD

-363 VNSNL
+363 VNSYL

-375 WDDNLL
+375 WGDNLL

-395 IYGKVSKKYEPLQV
+395 IYGQISKKYEPIQV

-414 TYDQQTGKEIISDF
+414 TYDKETGEEIISDL
-428 FIINDGERKR
+428 FIIKDGERKR

-453 KIIAESNG
+453 SIIAESKG

-472 DTLDVFMIRLDKNII
+472 DTIDIFMSRLDENII

-500 SNDSKNYLSI
+500 SSDSKKYLSI

-515 GKNSFKEILV
+515 GNNNFKEIQI

-538 FSLSEARAEAVV
+538 YSLSEARAEAVV

-556 DPTIKNIFYK
+556 DPTIKNIYYK
-566 GFGNSVPIRP
+566 GFGNSLPIRP

-585 IEFKVN
+585 IEFKIN
-591 NW
+591 N

>member
-1 MNKFIIILLFFKL
+1 MTRLLIFLCFFNFISSQSY
-14 LLVNDILSQN
+14 SQN
-24 TKKATKFYKEGNA
+24 YKKATKFYKEGNA

-52 KSLRSDHNFCPAIYK
+52 KSLKSDPDFCPAIYK

-73 KKNIFLEYKNW
+73 RINMFSDYKNW
-84 LLVYKDKM
+84 LLVYNDKL
-92 CQQNKDDVNFYLGE
+92 CQQNKDDVSYYLGE
-106 FYFLSGNMSE
+106 FYFLSGNISE

-122 SIGDTLKFISLSKYR
+122 SIDDTLKFISLSKYR
-137 SNINYYINNINN
+137 SNINYYINNTNN
-149 QLISYIKNDSIDRWY
+149 QLIYYIKNDSINRWY
-164 YQYSPHFDEN
+164 YQYSPYFDQN

-199 SNNYFTDFKPYIT
+199 SDNNFTDFKPYIT

-251 MIDNL
+251 MKDNL
-256 WSRPRKFDDNINS
+256 WSKPRKFDDNVNS
-269 AFWDSQPFMYEN
+269 AFWDSQPFIYDGT
-281 KLYFVSNRPGGVGG
+281 LYFVSNRPGGVGG

-302 KNEDGSFS
+302 IKEDGSFS

-318 NSEHEEVSP
+318 NTKHEEVSP
-327 IVNNAIFYFS
+327 VVNDAIFYFS
-337 SDRDNSYGGYD
+337 SNRDNSYGGYD

-363 VNSNL
+363 VNSYL
-368 DETSIFI
+368 DETSIFL

-395 IYGKVSKKYEPLQV
+395 IYGQISKKYEPLQV

-414 TYDQQTGKEIISDF
+414 TYDKETDEEIISDL
-428 FIINDGERKR
+428 FIIKDGERKR

-453 KIIAESNG
+453 SIIAESKG

-472 DTLDVFMIRLDKNII
+472 DTIDIFMSRLDENII

-500 SNDSKNYLSI
+500 SSDSKKYLSI

-515 GKNSFKEILV
+515 GNNNFKEIQI

-538 FSLSEARAEAVV
+538 YSLSEARAEAVV

-556 DPTIKNIFYK
+556 DPTIKNIYYK

-585 IEFKVN
+585 IEFKIN
-591 NW
+591 N

>member
-1 MNKFIIILLFFKL
+1 MLTRLLIFLCFFNFISSQSY
-14 LLVNDILSQN
+14 SQN
-24 TKKATKFYKEGNA
+24 YKKATKFYKEGNA

-52 KSLRSDHNFCPAIYK
+52 KSLKSDPDFCPAIYK

-73 KKNIFLEYKNW
+73 RINMFSDYKNW
-84 LLVYKDKM
+84 LLVYNDKL
-92 CQQNKDDVNFYLGE
+92 CQQNKDDVSYYLGE
-106 FYFLSGNMSE
+106 FYFLSGNISE

-122 SIGDTLKFISLSKYR
+122 SIEDTLKFISLSKYR
-137 SNINYYINNINN
+137 SNINYYINNTNN
-149 QLISYIKNDSIDRWY
+149 QLIYYIKNDSINRWY
-164 YQYSPHFDEN
+164 YQYSPYFDQN

-199 SNNYFTDFKPYIT
+199 SDNNFTDFKPYIT

-251 MIDNL
+251 MKDNL
-256 WSRPRKFDDNINS
+256 WSKPRKFDDNVNS
-269 AFWDSQPFMYEN
+269 AFWDSQPFMYDGT
-281 KLYFVSNRPGGVGG
+281 LYFVSNRPGGVGG

-302 KNEDGSFS
+302 IKEDGSFS

-318 NSEHEEVSP
+318 NTKHEEVSP
-327 IVNNAIFYFS
+327 VVNDAIFYFS
-337 SDRDNSYGGYD
+337 SNRDNSYGGYD

-363 VNSNL
+363 VNSYL
-368 DETSIFI
+368 DETSIFL

-395 IYGKVSKKYEPLQV
+395 IYGQISKKYEPLQV

-414 TYDQQTGKEIISDF
+414 TYDKETGEEIISDL
-428 FIINDGERKR
+428 FIIKDGERKR

-453 KIIAESNG
+453 SIIAESKG

-472 DTLDVFMIRLDKNII
+472 DTIDIFMNRLDENII

-500 SNDSKNYLSI
+500 SSDSKKYLSI

-515 GKNSFKEILV
+515 GNNNFKEIQI

-538 FSLSEARAEAVV
+538 YSLSEARAEAVV

-556 DPTIKNIFYK
+556 DPTIKNIYYK

-585 IEFKVN
+585 IEFKIN
-591 NW
+591 N